1 MNQDYIPPALG
12 KRKTWY
18 QLEIS
23 TADAFYAGIG
33 MSALE
38 ISDYKAHC
46 LNQIGKIDAIATAKA
61 NLKSAVSDQ
70 RTTGKVDDAAIRT
83 QVRSMKTDAGYTPA
97 KGEAIQ
103 VIGTHEIVD
112 YPHYVPEIG
121 GEAFP
126 GYIRIIGMMNGL
138 EQLNIY
144 RRLKGAVTWGN
155 PIASITHPKF
165 DDHSLPAGAAVY
177 EYMIIGVMDDH
188 EITKE
193 SLVQP
198 VTYGG

>member
-1 MNQDYIPPALG
+1 MNRDFIPRPLG

-23 TADAFYAGIG
+23 TADSVYLSMG
-33 MSALE
+33 MDAAATAA
-38 ISDYKAHC
+38 YKAHC
-46 LNQIGKIDAIATAKA
+46 LNQIGKIDAVALAKA
-61 NLKSAVSDQ
+61 ALKSAVADQ

-83 QVRSMKTDAGYTPA
+83 QVRSMKADPGYTPA
-97 KGEAIQ
+97 KGEAVQ
-103 VIGTHEIVD
+103 VIDTHEIVD

-126 GYIRIIGMMNGL
+126 GYIRIIGLMNGL
-138 EQLNIY
+138 EMLNIY
-144 RRLKGAVTWGN
+144 RRLKGAVTWGT
-155 PIASITHPKF
+155 PIATISHPKF